1 MQPAKEPKVQ
11 YSETDAANILGVSID
26 QLRTLVKNHI
36 VKEEEVGSGT
46 VSIFQPADL
55 LVLRILSG
63 MSSQGTAAN

>member
-1 MQPAKEPKVQ
+1 MHPAKEPKVQ
-11 YSETDAANILGVSID
+11 YSETDAAQILGVSVD
-26 QLRTLVKNHI
+26 QLRILVKNHI
-36 VKEEEVGSGT
+36 VKEEEVGCGT

>member
-1 MQPAKEPKVQ
+1 MHPAKEPKVQ
-11 YSETDAANILGVSID
+11 YSESDAAQILGVSVD
-26 QLRTLVKNHI
+26 QLRILVKNHI
-36 VKEEEVGSGT
+36 VKEEEVGNGT

>member
-1 MQPAKEPKVQ
+1 MHPAKEPKVQ
-11 YSETDAANILGVSID
+11 YSESDAAQILGVSID
-26 QLRTLVKNHI
+26 QLRILVKNHI
-36 VKEEEVGSGT
+36 VKEEEFGNGS

>member
-1 MQPAKEPKVQ
+1 MHPAKEPKVQ
-11 YSETDAANILGVSID
+11 YSESDAAQILGVSID
-26 QLRTLVKNHI
+26 QLRILVKNHI
-36 VKEEEVGSGT
+36 VKEEEVGNGS

>member
-1 MQPAKEPKVQ
+1 MHPAKEPKVQ
-11 YSETDAANILGVSID
+11 YSESDAAQILGVSID
-26 QLRTLVKNHI
+26 QLRVLVKNHI
-36 VKEEEVGSGT
+36 VKEEEVGNGS

>member
-1 MQPAKEPKVQ
+1 MHPAKEPKVQ
-11 YSETDAANILGVSID
+11 YSESDAAQILGVSID
-26 QLRTLVKNHI
+26 QLRVLVKTHI
-36 VKEEEVGSGT
+36 VKEEEVGNGS